1 MAYVDGF
8 VIPLPKEN
16 LEAYLDMS
24 RQCGAIW
31 KEYGALEFRECVGDD
46 IPPGKVTSFPLSVDL
61 RDGEAVVFS
70 WIVYASRTERDAIND
85 KAHER
90 SPHGAL
96 HGPEKSAFRRQAHDL
111 RRLRMMI
118 DL

>member
-31 KEYGALEFRECVGDD
+31 KEYGARV
-46 IPPGKVTSFPLSVDL
+46 P
-61 RDGEAVVFS
+61 
-70 WIVYASRTERDAIND
+70 
-85 KAHER
+85 
-90 SPHGAL
+90 
-96 HGPEKSAFRRQAHDL
+96 
-111 RRLRMMI
+111 
-118 DL
+118 